1 MVKFPSKDEILD
13 LAKKMYMEDCA
24 KHGIQPLT
32 PEEDEL
38 KEMGYFERARLALM
52 RRDAYGFVAEQERFK
67 SDEVNWAR
75 KVLEDNGYV
84 VVPVADYER
93 MVEKLAVFGLEE
105 NLRLGD
111 VFMAENRLRMI
122 RDKVWMDELKQIV
135 EKS

>member
-13 LAKKMYMEDCA
+13 LARKMYMEDCVR
-24 KHGIQPLT
+24 HGIQPLT

-38 KEMGYFERARLALM
+38 REMGYFERARLALM
-52 RRDAYGFVAEQERFK
+52 RRHGYDFMAEQERFK

-75 KVLEDNGYV
+75 KVLEDSGYV

-93 MVEKLAVFGLEE
+93 MVEKLAVFGLDE
-105 NLRLGD
+105 NLRVGD

-122 RDKVWMDELKQIV
+122 RDKVWMEELKQIV